1 MFFKYSLFFV
11 LLGIGSSLWAQ
22 SQVDYGYL
30 KENESLRIGAG
41 EVLSIV
47 GYSADSKSAHAF
59 MLTLDDES
67 DVFFPV
73 AALGNELAMS
83 VMDGSGKVSASDL
96 VDLATE
102 AALKKG
108 LLKTH
113 FERIKDNA
121 SGEYR
126 YLRYENGR
134 VTGKYTE
141 KQIRKSLGEN
151 NVNAQMIVGPCVLKN
166 KMTYLSYK
174 KVSRS
179 TQSR

>member
-1 MFFKYSLFFV
+1 MFPKVYVYLFLFLLGNSLFGESEV
-11 LLGIGSSLWAQ
+11 N
-22 SQVDYGYL
+22 YGYL
-30 KENESLRIGAG
+30 KENESIQIKAG
-41 EVLSIV
+41 EILSIV